1 MDHEQ
6 RLDQHLAA
14 RDLRR
19 LKSEDRFLARVEKR
33 EAAAE
38 RLVGELCRDG
48 RIVHYISCL
57 SARGVPTGRTRE
69 FPGPAGFG
77 QAISFLIR
85 NNYV

>member
-1 MDHEQ
+1 MSELTQ
-6 RLDQHLAA
+6 SEA
-14 RDLRR
+14 RDRRR
-19 LKSEDRFLARVEKR
+19 LRAEDRYLSRLEKR

-48 RIVHYISCL
+48 RTIPYINCL
-57 SARGVPTGRTRE
+57 NAKGVPTGKTRE
-69 FPGPAGFG
+69 FPGPTGLG

>member
-1 MDHEQ
+1 MNHDQ
-6 RLDQHLAA
+6 RIEMQFEA

-19 LKSEDRFLARVEKR
+19 LKAEDRYLSRLEMR

-38 RLVGELCRDG
+38 PLVGELCRDG
-48 RIVHYISCL
+48 LIIPYINVRN
-57 SARGVPTGRTRE
+57 AKGVPTGKTRE
-69 FPGPAGFG
+69 FPGPTGFG